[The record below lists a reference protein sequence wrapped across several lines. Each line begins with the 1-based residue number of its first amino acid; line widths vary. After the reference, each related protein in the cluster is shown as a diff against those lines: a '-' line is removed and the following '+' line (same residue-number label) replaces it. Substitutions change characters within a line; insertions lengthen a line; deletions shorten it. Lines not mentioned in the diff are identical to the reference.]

1 MQQKRFL
8 PTSSIFILPH
18 HPFPFLCLD
27 FVLFLAGSDCLQNQN
42 SPTKSGYSKGLCGRL
57 CNLHNILIYSYL
69 QIAFKKN
76 LEL

>member
-1 MQQKRFL
+1 MQQKSFL

-42 SPTKSGYSKGLCGRL
+42 SPTKSEYSKGLRGRL
-57 CNLHNILIYSYL
+57 SNLHNIDLFI
-69 QIAFKKN
+69 FTN
-76 LEL
+76 CF